1 MAGGVSSANV
11 EEPDNK
17 LQETVEQAEVQN
29 VIEDKVPA
37 EEPTVPTELE
47 NANSE
52 EIFGED
58 FGGDENESNTE
69 PREEHSDNQGEGSSN
84 VEDNEP
90 VQEEPKEINEDAP
103 AEELIK
109 ELANESKSDDEFF
122 EMLVAR
128 RVKFGMPTLLKA
140 ASIDMRNFVLTG
152 VENHVEPATKSKRIN
167 LI

>member
-1 MAGGVSSANV
+1 M
-11 EEPDNK
+11 
-17 LQETVEQAEVQN
+17 
-29 VIEDKVPA
+29 
-37 EEPTVPTELE
+37 
-47 NANSE
+47 
-52 EIFGED
+52 
-58 FGGDENESNTE
+58 
-69 PREEHSDNQGEGSSN
+69 
-84 VEDNEP
+84 EDNEP
-90 VQEEPKEINEDAP
+90 VQEEPKEINEDSP

-109 ELANESKSDDEFF
+109 ELANESKNDDEFF